1 MKKTAIFLSIL
12 AIAATAAFV
21 ATADDAVYSANT
33 IGVIKYTIPAGG
45 ALTCVSLP
53 LNSMSDEG
61 DWTFGNTPFADA
73 LPVGS
78 MVYFWDGTG
87 WGPAS
92 KNPLTK
98 KWPATVL
105 SKTIPQGTGIF
116 IKQPRTAEALE
127 IAMVGE
133 LPVEASVTNKIT
145 GGGNLDMT
153 SATFYPVD
161 VVFGETELAA
171 ALDNGSTVYFWDGTG
186 WAPASKNPLT
196 GKWPTGILN
205 KTVKIG
211 EAMFVKSKTAKD
223 VVIECPY
230 DLD

>member
-1 MKKTAIFLSIL
+1 MKKIAIFLSIL
-12 AIAATAAFV
+12 AIAATAASV
-21 ATADDAVYSANT
+21 ALAQDAAVYSANT

-45 ALTCVSLP
+45 ELTCVSLP
-53 LNSMSDEG
+53 LNSMTDGE
-61 DWTFGNTPFADA
+61 WTFGDTAFADA

-78 MVYFWDGTG
+78 TVYFWNGTA
-87 WGPAS
+87 WGGGS

-98 KWPATVL
+98 KWPASIL
-105 SKTIPQGTGIF
+105 EKTIPQGVGIF

-127 IAMVGE
+127 IAIVGE
-133 LPVEASVTNKIT
+133 LPVDGAVTNKIT

-161 VVFGETELAA
+161 VVFGETELAT
-171 ALDNGSTVYFWDGTG
+171 ALDNGSTVYFWNGTAWG
-186 WAPASKNPLT
+186 AASKNPLT